1 MTQATNT
8 QGLYSTK
15 IIAELFEL
23 TEQRVNQLAQ
33 QKIIPKAGRGLFD
46 LGPTVQAY
54 IRYLRRQGGSV
65 GEMSS
70 WEQRLL
76 KAQAEER
83 EAKARIAKLQA
94 DVLDG
99 KLLKLEDVSQ
109 QWTARYIELKA
120 AMLEFPRRVAF
131 RFTDPTVR
139 VNVEEEATAFV
150 AELLDRYSRE
160 GIMPDSSLAP
170 GDTEKLFETPETDD
184 GKPVGGREQDT

>member
-1 MTQATNT
+1 MTKAANT
-8 QGLYSTK
+8 QGLYPTK

-54 IRYLRRQGGSV
+54 IRYLRRLGGAL
-65 GEMSS
+65 GEVSD

-76 KAQAEER
+76 KAQALEK
-83 EAKARIAKLQA
+83 EAKARQARYQA
-94 DVLDG
+94 DVMEG

-139 VNVEEEATAFV
+139 VNVEEEASAFV
-150 AELLDRYSRE
+150 TELLDRYSRD
-160 GIMPDSSLAP
+160 GITPPDSSVAS
-170 GDTEKLFETPETDD
+170 GDTEEGTEAPEAGD
-184 GKPVGGREQDT
+184 GE